1 MKYYGT
7 DSSIAVI
14 TLDFPPVNSLGH
26 LARSAIFEEMQNGIA
41 DPDIRAI
48 VLIGGGRMFSAGAD
62 IREFDTPEVWRS
74 PNLSEVIDLIEKSP
88 KPVVAAIHG
97 IAMGGGLELA
107 LGAHARVATKSAL
120 FSLPESK
127 LGLLPGA
134 GGTQRLPRL
143 TGLAVAL
150 DMIVWGES
158 RTASDL
164 ADTRLVDIVVDDNT
178 NLLAIAIETA
188 EAMANKNQFKRV
200 RDLEIPV
207 EEDAQNIFTSI
218 KKQVIKIAPRHPAR
232 HRCIEIIE
240 KSLILAFDEALSLE
254 HTYFNELSRTPES
267 RALRHLFFAERATS
281 NIPDV
286 PATTRPKAIRRA
298 AVIGAGTMGIGIVQC
313 FAKADIPVLLVD
325 IDQVSLDRGME
336 SLRRQFTRACEKK
349 LISEKKKE
357 RCLEIIYP
365 TLNYDALDDVD
376 IVVEA
381 IFEKFELKQKIFKT
395 LDIIV
400 RPDTI
405 LASNTSMLDINALA
419 AITSRPEN
427 VVGTHFFSPAHVM
440 RLLEIVRGD
449 HTSPEV
455 LVSVMRLSKQL
466 NKTAIVAKVCDGF
479 IGNRMI
485 EQYLRQAGFLLEEGA
500 TPVQVDKAIEKFGF
514 AMGPFR
520 MSDMA
525 GNDVGYEIRKR
536 RKTEIPNLRY
546 SMIPDLLI
554 EKMSRRG
561 QKDSRGWYDY
571 EPGKYEATVSNDVT
585 VMIEAYREKAGI
597 TPRIISD
604 EEIIDR
610 LLYSL
615 VNEGFRIVAEGI
627 AQRESDI
634 DVAYVAG
641 YGFPDFRG
649 GPMFYAHEV
658 GLEAVAKRMQEFAR
672 NPFADPDFWIP
683 APGIDSH
690 LDRALASAI

>member
-7 DSSIAVI
+7 NASIAVI

-26 LARSAIFEEMQNGIA
+26 LARSAIFEDMQNAIA
-41 DPDIRAI
+41 KPDIGAI
-48 VLIGGGRMFSAGAD
+48 VLIGEGRMFSAGAD
-62 IREFDTPEVWRS
+62 IHEFDTPAVWQS
-74 PNLSEVIDLIEKSP
+74 PNLSELIDLIEKSP

-97 IAMGGGLELA
+97 VAMGGGLELA
-107 LGAHARVATKSAL
+107 LGTHARVATKSAR

-164 ADTRLVDIVVDDNT
+164 ADTRLVDIVVEDDT
-178 NLLAIAIETA
+178 NLLSIAVEKA
-188 EAMANKNQFKRV
+188 EEMANGRQYKRV
-200 RDLEIPV
+200 RDLDIPV
-207 EEDAQNIFTSI
+207 EENVQTIFTSI
-218 KKQVIKIAPRHPAR
+218 KNQVMKTAPRHPAR
-232 HRCIEIIE
+232 HRCIDIIE
-240 KSLILAFDEALSLE
+240 KSLTLSFDEALSLE
-254 HTYFNELSRTPES
+254 HRYFNELSLTPES
-267 RALRHLFFAERATS
+267 RALRHLFFAERAAS
-281 NIPDV
+281 DIADV
-286 PATTRPKAIRRA
+286 PAGTRPKTITRA

-313 FAKADIPVLLVD
+313 FAKADIPVMLVD
-325 IDQVSLDRGME
+325 IDQASLDRGME
-336 SLRRQFTRACEKK
+336 NLKRQFARAYEKN

-357 RCLEIIYP
+357 RCLDIVYP

-381 IFEKFELKQKIFKT
+381 VFEKFDLKQKIFKT
-395 LDIIV
+395 LDAIV

-419 AITSRPEN
+419 AITSHPEN
-427 VVGTHFFSPAHVM
+427 VVGMHFFSPAHVM
-440 RLLEIVRGD
+440 RLLEIVRGN
-449 HTSPEV
+449 HTSPDV

-466 NKTAIVAKVCDGF
+466 NKTAIIAGVCDGF

-485 EQYLRQAGFLLEEGA
+485 EEYLRQAGFLLEEGA
-500 TPVQVDKAIEKFGF
+500 TPVQIDKAIEKFGF

-536 RKTEIPNLRY
+536 RKIDIPNLRY
-546 SMIPDLLI
+546 SVIPDLLI

-571 EPGKYEATVSNDVT
+571 APGKYEAMVSHDVT
-585 VMIEAYREKAGI
+585 AMIEAYREKAGI
-597 TPRIISD
+597 TPRIIAD

-610 LLYSL
+610 LVYSL
-615 VNEGFRIVAEGI
+615 VNEGFRIIADGI

-658 GLEAVAKRMQEFAR
+658 GLDVVAKRMRAFAA
-672 NPFADPDFWIP
+672 NPHADPDFWAP
-683 APGIDSH
+683 APGIDFPP
-690 LDRALASAI
+690 DRASTSAI